1 MINYLIEANLCIVIF
16 GVIYITLF
24 KKDTDIQFRRFYLI
38 GTGLIA
44 LLAPLLHLNMFN
56 GEESGTIAS
65 LPTLLLPEMV
75 IGSKPAHELQILS
88 STFDWGQYIQMG
100 YWVLV
105 VIIAQ
110 LFLFQLMQVA
120 WFVFSKKTYIKKEG
134 NIYIIYTNGTLPTF
148 SFLNLL
154 FFDNSVALTTEEK
167 AKIMYHEMVHIEQRH
182 SFDIILLEV
191 VKILMW
197 FNPLAWYFRREI
209 QDIHEYLADDKVI
222 RNTGAQQYTR
232 LLAKMALNQ
241 AHLAIGHHFNK
252 SKTLKRIDMMKQ
264 TKTKVK
270 TWKMLMI
277 IPVASLTIF
286 TVSCNDEVMQD
297 VDQVMETASQA
308 EMPASLNDEL
318 AALQE
323 KYPDADFT
331 YIETDGAS
339 KESLSKLKDLDP
351 KSIAFMEVDK
361 DQNRIGI
368 IVNKNGPI
376 NKLNNNKHKGDVFQI
391 VDDPAMPPGGYE
403 ALYERISGRLKY
415 PKQAQNEGVEGKVYV
430 QFIVDIDGSITDVKV
445 VKGIG
450 AGCDQAAIDAL
461 SAENNWSP
469 PMQSGKSVK
478 QRIILPI
485 TFKLD
490 DDPVNAAPDVVRDG
504 EVN

>member
-1 MINYLIEANLCIVIF
+1 MINYLLEANLCLLIF
-16 GVIYITLF
+16 GLFYLFLF
-24 KKDTDIQFRRFYLI
+24 KKDTDIQFRRLYLI
-38 GTGLIA
+38 GSTLLA
-44 LLAPLLHLNMFN
+44 LLAPLLHLNVFSSSN
-56 GEESGTIAS
+56 TLSG
-65 LPTLLLPEMV
+65 LPTLLLPEIV
-75 IGSKPAHELQILS
+75 IGNQSVNEAQTIADTINWE
-88 STFDWGQYIQMG
+88 QYLYLG
-100 YWVLV
+100 YWIFVI
-105 VIIAQ
+105 IIAQ

-120 WFVFSKKTYIKKEG
+120 WFVFSKKTFIKKEG

-154 FFDNSVALTTEEK
+154 FFDNSVALTAEEK

-197 FNPLAWYFRREI
+197 FNPFAWYFRREI

-222 RNTGAQQYTR
+222 RNTGAQQYTS

-277 IPVASLTIF
+277 IPVAALTIF

-297 VDQVMETASQA
+297 VDNVMETASQA

-339 KESLSKLKDLDP
+339 KESLNKLKDLDP
-351 KSIAFMEVDK
+351 KSIAYMNVDK
-361 DQNRIGI
+361 DHNRIGI

-376 NKLNNNKHKGDVFQI
+376 HKLNNNKHEGDVFQI
-391 VDDPAMPPGGYE
+391 VDDPAKPYGGYE
-403 ALYERISGRLKY
+403 ALYERISRRLKY
-415 PKQAQNEGVEGKVYV
+415 PKQAQKEGIEGKVYV
-430 QFIVDIDGSITDVKV
+430 QFIVDIDGSLTDIKV

-461 SAENNWSP
+461 AAENNWSA
-469 PMQSGKSVK
+469 PMQRGKSVK